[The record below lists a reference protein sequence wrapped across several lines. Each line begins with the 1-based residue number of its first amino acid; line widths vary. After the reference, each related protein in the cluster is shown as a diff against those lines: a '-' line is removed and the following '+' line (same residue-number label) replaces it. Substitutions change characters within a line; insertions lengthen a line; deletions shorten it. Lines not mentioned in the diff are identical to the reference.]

1 MSGNRLS
8 LIVQFG
14 SAGLDKLN
22 GGLRNIVGL
31 SKSGA
36 SALRGLQQDSG
47 RLKRELAATAR
58 EIRNATGNV
67 THLVDR
73 ERALAT
79 QLDRTNAKIAEQKRL
94 LEIAARAESIAERGR
109 DLRSR
114 GRDNV
119 IEGAAMAAPF
129 ILAAREA
136 GNFSSGMVDLQ
147 QKAELTDRQTAQL
160 ERTILRAA
168 AAARQLPEATRD
180 GVDVL
185 SSFGLDPRRAALMIA
200 PIGRL
205 ATAMKVAMADGAAAA
220 FANHQ
225 NLKVAVDDTSRALD
239 IMAAAGNA
247 GAFEVR
253 DMARHFPGLT
263 AQLNAL
269 GETGLSAVGN
279 LSAALQIARRTA
291 GSSDEA
297 ANNLQNLFAKINS
310 PSTVRAFQKNFGVD
324 LPRAMAK
331 LRAEGKDT
339 LEAIAMITNAA
350 TGGDLKKLGYA
361 FEDMQA
367 QSAIR
372 ALILDLE
379 DYRKIR
385 DQLGKSE
392 GTVDRAF
399 NQRVVRDATVRW
411 RSFMGTVSNIAI
423 VAGSALLPALN
434 DVAGSVEGTMR
445 HVLAWSQANPELA
458 RGIVKVAAGLIGLK
472 IGFGIAQFAI
482 GGFLGPL
489 STAYRLF
496 KQFRAVDDA
505 GRRITLLGRMASRAG
520 PMVAR
525 GFGAIRTAA
534 LFLARGVARAGLM
547 LLANP
552 VVFAITALVVVLGT
566 AAYLVWKH
574 WDRIKGA
581 FNAGVGMVGRAIG
594 FVKRHALMMLPA
606 FGPLGIVVGFV
617 IRHWSTIR
625 TAFTTGLRGV
635 GAAIRSGLT
644 FMRNFVGNFIG
655 IGRAIIDGIVSGIRA
670 APGKIWAALKSIIGG
685 AWRNAKSFLGI
696 NSPSRLFMQMG
707 GFVADGLA
715 VGIDQGR
722 RRPVDSARRMAESVA
737 GGFNVPRSPFATGMA
752 HAGAA
757 AGRAGRGGAPG
768 ALLIEKVEIHLQQQ
782 PGQNAAQLALQI
794 RDELRK
800 LAAREARGS
809 YEDR

>member
-36 SALRGLQQDSG
+36 TALRGLQQDSG
-47 RLKRELAATAR
+47 RLKRELTATAK
-58 EIRNATGNV
+58 EIRNASGNV
-67 THLVDR
+67 SHLIDR
-73 ERALAT
+73 ERALAA
-79 QLDRTNAKIAEQKRL
+79 QLDQTNAKIVAQKKA
-94 LEIAARAESIAERGR
+94 LEASARADRIAERAR

-119 IEGAAMAAPF
+119 IEGAALSAPF

-147 QKAELTDRQTAQL
+147 QKAELTDRQTAKL
-160 ERTILRAA
+160 ERTILLAA
-168 AAARQLPEATRD
+168 AAARQLPEATRE
-180 GVDVL
+180 GVDIL
-185 SSFGLDPRRAALMIA
+185 AGFGLDPRRAALMIA

-205 ATAMKVAMADGAAAA
+205 GTAMKVEMADGAAAA
-220 FANHQ
+220 FANYQ
-225 NLKVAVDDTSRALD
+225 NLKVAVDDTGRALD

-269 GETGLSAVGN
+269 GESGLSAVGN
-279 LSAALQIARRTA
+279 LSAALQIARRTT
-291 GSSDEA
+291 GTSDEA

-310 PSTVRAFQKNFGVD
+310 PGTVKAFQKNFGVD
-324 LPRAMAK
+324 LPAAMAK
-331 LRAEGKDT
+331 LRAEGYDT
-339 LEAIAMITNAA
+339 LEAIAMITKKA

-367 QSAIR
+367 QGAIR
-372 ALILDLE
+372 ALIQNLE

-385 DQLGKSE
+385 DQAMKSE

-399 NQRVVRDATVRW
+399 NQRVARDATVQW

-434 DVAGSVEGTMR
+434 DVARSVEGTMR
-445 HVLAWSQANPELA
+445 NVLAWAQANPELA
-458 RGIVKVAAGLIGLK
+458 SGMVKVAAGLVGLK
-472 IGFGIAQFAI
+472 IGFGILQFAVGGII
-482 GGFLGPL
+482 GPI
-489 STAYRLF
+489 SSVYRLWKSLF
-496 KQFRAVDDA
+496 PA
-505 GRRITLLGRMASRAG
+505 GVIASRAFG
-520 PMVAR
+520 LIAK
-525 GFGAIRTAA
+525 GAILFGRAMLIAGRA
-534 LFLARGVARAGLM
+534 LLMNPIGLI
-547 LLANP
+547 
-552 VVFAITALVVVLGT
+552 VTALGI
-566 AAYLVWKH
+566 AAYLIWKH
-574 WDRIKGA
+574 WDTIKGA
-581 FNAGVGMVGRAIG
+581 FRTAGGWLSSAWTGIKNIFAAGVAFLGRAIG
-594 FVKRHALMMLPA
+594 FVKRNAMLILPA
-606 FGPLGIVVGFV
+606 FGPLGIVAAFV
-617 IRHWSTIR
+617 IRHWSTIK

-635 GAAIRSGLT
+635 GSAISNGLA
-644 FMRNFVGNFIG
+644 FMRAFSANFIG
-655 IGRAIIDGIVSGIRA
+655 VGRAIIDGLVAGIKA

-685 AWRNAKSFLGI
+685 AWSNAKSFLGI

-707 GFVADGLA
+707 GHVADGLA
-715 VGIDQGR
+715 VGIDRGR
-722 RRPVDSARRMAESVA
+722 RGPVDSARRMAEGVA
-737 GGFNVPRSPFATGMA
+737 SGFAMPQSPFAGGIA
-752 HAGAA
+752 PAGAA
-757 AGRAGRGGAPG
+757 GARGGRAGGSG
-768 ALLIEKVEIHLQQQ
+768 ALIIEKVEIHLQQQ
-782 PGQNAAQLALQI
+782 PGQNAAQLAQQMMA
-794 RDELRK
+794 EFRK

>member
-47 RLKRELAATAR
+47 RLKRELAATAK

-73 ERALAT
+73 ERALAA
-79 QLDRTNAKIAEQKRL
+79 QLDRTNAKIADQKKL
-94 LEIAARAESIAERGR
+94 LAIAARADMIAERGR

-114 GRDNV
+114 GRDNM
-119 IEGAAMAAPF
+119 IEGAALSAPF

-147 QKAELTDRQTAQL
+147 QKAELTDQQTAQL

-168 AAARQLPEATRD
+168 AAARQLPEATRE
-180 GVDVL
+180 GVDIL
-185 SSFGLDPRRAALMIA
+185 AGFGLDPRRAALMIA

-205 ATAMKVAMADGAAAA
+205 GTAMKVEMADGAAAA
-220 FANHQ
+220 FANYQ
-225 NLKVAVDDTSRALD
+225 NLKVAVNDTSRALD

-269 GETGLSAVGN
+269 GESGLSAVGN
-279 LSAALQIARRTA
+279 LSAALQIARRTT

-324 LPRAMAK
+324 LPAAMAK
-331 LRAEGKDT
+331 LRAEGYDT
-339 LEAIAMITNAA
+339 LEAIAMITQKA

-367 QSAIR
+367 QGAIR
-372 ALILDLE
+372 ALIQNLE

-385 DQLGKSE
+385 DQAMKSE

-399 NQRVVRDATVRW
+399 NQRLVRDATVKW

-423 VAGSALLPALN
+423 VAGSALLPALT

-445 HVLAWSQANPELA
+445 HVLAWSQANPQLA
-458 RGIVKVAAGLIGLK
+458 SGIVKVAAGLVGLK
-472 IGFGIAQFAI
+472 IGFGIVQFAV
-482 GGFLGPL
+482 GGVLGPL

-496 KQFRAVDDA
+496 KQLRAVDEA
-505 GRRITLLGRMASRAG
+505 GRRITLLGRLASRAG
-520 PMVAR
+520 PLVAR

-552 VVFAITALVVVLGT
+552 VVLAITALVVVLGT

-581 FNAGVGMVGRAIG
+581 FNAGVGMIGRAIG
-594 FVKRHALMMLPA
+594 FVKRHALMILPA
-606 FGPLGIVVGFV
+606 LGPLGIVAGFV
-617 IRHWSTIR
+617 IRHWSTIKS
-625 TAFTTGLRGV
+625 AFMTGIRGV
-635 GAAIRSGLT
+635 GNAIRNGLA
-644 FMRNFVGNFIG
+644 FMRAFAGNFVGV
-655 IGRAIIDGIVSGIRA
+655 GRAIIDGLVSGIKA

-737 GGFNVPRSPFATGMA
+737 GGFNVPRSPFAAGMA
-752 HAGAA
+752 PVGAA
-757 AGRAGRGGAPG
+757 TARGGHPANG
-768 ALLIEKVEIHLQQQ
+768 GGLTIEKIEIHLATQ
-782 PGQNAAQLALQI
+782 PGQNGAQIAQQI

-800 LAAREARGS
+800 IAAREARGS
-809 YEDR
+809 YADR